1 MASRVQRIA
10 GMFRSLHV
18 AATGMTAQ
26 ETKLDTIANN
36 LANANT
42 TGFKRQEAEFEDL
55 LYQNLRAPTANA
67 AGGVAPAGVQL
78 GSGARVVTTSRAF
91 AQGPIQ
97 QTGNPLDLAIEGTG
111 FLAVMR
117 RDGDIAYTRAGALKV
132 DTQGR
137 LVTSD
142 GLPLE
147 PPINVPPEATNIAVA
162 ADGVVTATMPGQRQ
176 PTQLGQLQLVTFP
189 NPNGLSA
196 AGHNLY
202 EATAA
207 SGEPLIGAAG
217 EAGRGTFL
225 QGALEGSNVEV
236 VNEMIA
242 LVRTQRAYEINSKV
256 VSAAD
261 EMLRN
266 ASQVGR

>member
-1 MASRVQRIA
+1 
-10 GMFRSLHV
+10 MFRALHV
-18 AATGMTAQ
+18 AATGMSAQ

-55 LYQNLRAPTANA
+55 LYQNLRAPTTN
-67 AGGVAPAGVQL
+67 AGGAVAPAGAQL

-91 AQGPIQ
+91 SEGPVQ
-97 QTGNPLDLAIEGTG
+97 QTGNPLDLAIEGKG

-117 RDGDIAYTRAGALKV
+117 REGEIAYTRAGTLKV
-132 DTQGR
+132 DAQGR
-137 LVTSD
+137 LATSD
-142 GLPLE
+142 GLPIE
-147 PPINVPPEATNIAVA
+147 PPITIPSDATTVSIA
-162 ADGVVTATMPGQRQ
+162 ADGVVTAVTAGQRQ

-196 AGHNLY
+196 VGHNLY
-202 EATAA
+202 EASAA
-207 SGEPLIGAAG
+207 SGEPSTGNPGAD
-217 EAGRGTFL
+217 GRGTFL

-236 VNEMIA
+236 VTEMIA
-242 LVRTQRAYEINSKV
+242 LVRTQRAYEVNSKV

-266 ASQVGR
+266 ATQVR